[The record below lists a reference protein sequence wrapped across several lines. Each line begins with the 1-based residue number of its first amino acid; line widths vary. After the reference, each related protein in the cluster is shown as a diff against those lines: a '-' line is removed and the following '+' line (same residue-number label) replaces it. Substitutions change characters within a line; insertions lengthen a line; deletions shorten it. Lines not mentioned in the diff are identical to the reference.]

1 MNMKAAHLGSFF
13 YAYNSE
19 EVFLLFMSSY
29 PNIEPVIGLEI
40 HVQLSTQSK
49 LFCGDAVNFG
59 NLPNTQ
65 VSNISLAH
73 PGILPKTNRT
83 AVEFAVKM
91 GLACDC
97 LISSTNFFAR
107 KNYFYP
113 DLPKGYQVSQHTVPI
128 CSGGTVSISLDGSEK
143 KVILNRIHLEEDAG
157 KSIHDVEQD
166 FSLIDLNRAGTAL
179 IEIVT
184 EPCISTAE
192 EACQYVSAIRKLVRW
207 LNISDADMEKGN
219 LRCDA
224 NISVRRKGESRLG
237 TKVEVKN
244 LNSIRNLRK
253 AIEVEVDRLSYLLEN
268 GKPIIQQTRSF
279 DAATDTTFAL
289 RDKEEANDYR
299 YFPDPDIAPFVL
311 SDEYIEAI
319 RSAMP
324 ELPSQL
330 EERLENECGLSV
342 YDAHQLTDDKE
353 VADFFLAI
361 TQYSK
366 NHKAI
371 ANWINGPVKQQ
382 INDRGCSL
390 TDLHLNPSAIAELIS
405 LVAEGK
411 VSFSAASSKVLPLL
425 IGSGKAPTDVIQEL
439 NLFQVNDEDELISWI
454 DAALN
459 KMPDKVAEY
468 RKGKKGLIGLF
479 VGEVKK
485 LSKGKADPKLVNDLL
500 EKKLNN

>member
-1 MNMKAAHLGSFF
+1 MHTSF
-13 YAYNSE
+13 E
-19 EVFLLFMSSY
+19 RVFLFFMSSY
-29 PNIEPVIGLEI
+29 PDIEAVIGLEI

-59 NLPNTQ
+59 RTPNTQ
-65 VSNISLAH
+65 VSAISLAH
-73 PGILPKTNRT
+73 PGTLPKTNRK
-83 AVEFAVKM
+83 AVELAVKM
-91 GLACDC
+91 GLACGC
-97 LISSTNFFAR
+97 TISNTNFFAR

-128 CSGGTVSISLDGSEK
+128 CSGGAVSIFIEGSEK

-157 KSIHDVEQD
+157 KSIHDVD
-166 FSLIDLNRAGTAL
+166 DSFSLIDLNRAGTAL

-192 EACQYVSAIRKLVRW
+192 EASQYVSAVRKLVRW
-207 LNISDADMEKGN
+207 LSISDADMENGN

-224 NISVRRKGESRLG
+224 NISVRRKGDTELG

-253 AIEVEVDRLSYLLEN
+253 AIEVEIDRLSYLLEN

-311 SDEYIEAI
+311 SDEYIETI

-324 ELPSQL
+324 ELPSKL
-330 EERLENECGLSV
+330 VNRLQEVYGLSV
-342 YDAHQLTDDKE
+342 YDAHQLAEDKE
-353 VADFFLAI
+353 VADFFLAV
-361 TQYSK
+361 TQYSDNYK
-366 NHKAI
+366 SI
-371 ANWINGPVKQQ
+371 ANWINGPIKQQ
-382 INDRGCSL
+382 LNDRGGSL
-390 TDLHLNPSAIAELIS
+390 ADLHLSPFAIAELVS

-411 VSFSAASSKVLPLL
+411 VSFSAASSKVLPLV
-425 IGSGKAPTDVIQEL
+425 IGSGKAPADVIQEL
-439 NLFQVNDEDELISWI
+439 NLFQVNDEDELLTWI
-454 DAALN
+454 DAALT

-468 RKGKKGLIGLF
+468 RKGKRGLIGLF
-479 VGEVKK
+479 VGEVKR